1 MKNTAFILTIL
12 VSVAGLA
19 AGGGHGEHDNHVPL
33 DKIGWQAANLG
44 ILLVALIFFIR
55 KSIVEAFAAR
65 KQKYLDQSQKT
76 MAALKDAE
84 AALADI
90 KSKLSNL
97 EGGEKKALE
106 NARFEADLLK
116 ANMIKDAEAAAEKL
130 KRDAALTIGNELS
143 KAKAEINAT
152 ILNAAVATTTKSLS
166 DKNQASSS
174 QESAFLKQLEQVK
187 AWVQM

>member
-1 MKNTAFILTIL
+1 MKNTAFALTLLLSASAI
-12 VSVAGLA
+12 A
-19 AGGGHGEHDNHVPL
+19 AGGAHGDGHIPAKE
-33 DKIGWQAANLG
+33 IGWQAVNLG
-44 ILLVALIFFIR
+44 ILLVALFIFIR
-55 KSIVEAFAAR
+55 KSIVDAFAAR
-65 KQKYLDQSQKT
+65 KQSYLDQSQKT

-116 ANMIKDAEAAAEKL
+116 ANLIKDAEASAEKM
-130 KRDAALTIGNELS
+130 KKDAVLTINNELN

-152 ILNAAVATTTKSLS
+152 ILNAAISTATKNLS

-187 AWVQM
+187 A